1 MRDNVED
8 TKKNA
13 LTREIKLSAF
23 NTQRY
28 RRLWREILMRMKMP
42 DTQKKIELAWQTLE
56 RALDL
61 KDYR

>member
-1 MRDNVED
+1 MGDNVQD
-8 TKKNA
+8 TKKNV
-13 LTREIKLSAF
+13 LIREIRLSAF
-23 NTQRY
+23 NTLRY

-42 DTQKKIELAWQTLE
+42 DTQRKIELAWQTLE